1 MSILKRYAHLNRSGS
16 NHSILDAESGY
27 ITGTFSV
34 DGNAYFNAGLSGSLQ
49 TTANGDAYLVAGPS
63 ITIVTNSLGQIEISG
78 SGGGGSSYWV
88 ESGLNVIYSSGSVLF
103 SGDDATT
110 SPLDYGT
117 DNVFYVS
124 GAIDGKTNGFGV
136 ATFGGDLH
144 VSGNITSEGNV
155 EVQEIIT
162 VGQDLFVS
170 GNAVITGSSI
180 FLGGLSGSLTTLA
193 DGSSYLIAGAGISIT
208 SASNGAITITN
219 DGSVGD
225 ITEVVAGTGLLGGG
239 TSGVVTLDI
248 DDSIV
253 ATISGATF
261 TGATVHSLGLSGS
274 LTTLADGTSYLIAGA
289 GIQITSASNGAVTIA
304 NTDAALWDDLGGNTI
319 GTSYNLRALSLSA
332 SNGLE
337 VTGSAVFASDATFQG
352 SVFLGDSSSDSIQV
366 TGSLDVLNPA
376 KFQGGLSGSLTTL
389 ADGSSYLIAGTN
401 VTITS
406 ESNGSITINSIATGN
421 ITGSIGANQ
430 VAFGTGTNAISGS
443 GDLTYDPVAS
453 ALKLTSQDPSAFV
466 ISSPFD
472 GDFLT
477 VNPNLYELTIVD
489 PLTPTNVV
497 VLNPSDIAVGDGSQ
511 SGNVNAG
518 SVAVFDNAS
527 TGTLSLTI
535 PAGLA
540 TITSADGAGAAA
552 LNLSIGELQIN
563 SDAGTVGYVLT
574 SQGPG
579 LAPTWSALP
588 GESPPELYYDA
599 APDTAATSGSLAV
612 TGSITLATAGTGR
625 GLLVFG
631 GLDLGPITGT
641 VQTSGATPL
650 TLAGAILSAS
660 QGVWD
665 GSSAAALRHEF
676 HIVGISTS
684 TSDMFA
690 ASYLVSSFVDAAG
703 TQTAI
708 GATETS
714 REVFGAASAWDVNIN
729 SNVDVTVTGSAGLT
743 VEWYAQRT
751 KEMSVNTLGSRT

>member
-49 TTANGDAYLVAGPS
+49 ATANGDAYLVAGPS

-78 SGGGGSSYWV
+78 SGGGSSYWI

-144 VSGNITSEGNV
+144 VSGNITSDGNV

-162 VGQDLFVS
+162 VGQDLFVF
-170 GNAVITGSSI
+170 GNAVITGSST

-261 TGATVHSLGLSGS
+261 TGATVH
-274 LTTLADGTSYLIAGA
+274 
-289 GIQITSASNGAVTIA
+289 
-304 NTDAALWDDLGGNTI
+304 
-319 GTSYNLRALSLSA
+319 NL
-332 SNGLE
+332 
-337 VTGSAVFASDATFQG
+337 
-352 SVFLGDSSSDSIQV
+352 
-366 TGSLDVLNPA
+366 
-376 KFQGGLSGSLTTL
+376 GLSGSLTTL
-389 ADGSSYLIAGTN
+389 ADGSSYLLAGPGIA
-401 VTITS
+401 
-406 ESNGSITINSIATGN
+406 INSSSFG
-421 ITGSIGANQ
+421 GAIEIS
-430 VAFGTGTNAISGS
+430 AIQFIE
-443 GDLTYDPVAS
+443 
-453 ALKLTSQDPSAFV
+453 SQ
-466 ISSPFD
+466 
-472 GDFLT
+472 
-477 VNPNLYELTIVD
+477 
-489 PLTPTNVV
+489 
-497 VLNPSDIAVGDGSQ
+497 
-511 SGNVNAG
+511 
-518 SVAVFDNAS
+518 
-527 TGTLSLTI
+527 
-535 PAGLA
+535 
-540 TITSADGAGAAA
+540 
-552 LNLSIGELQIN
+552 
-563 SDAGTVGYVLT
+563 
-574 SQGPG
+574 
-579 LAPTWSALP
+579 
-588 GESPPELYYDA
+588 PELYYDA